1 MTKAEL
7 YAHPGWQWCTPE
19 GARQQVLLAGL
30 QSTLIEKLHW
40 LEDAETLLLQM
51 TTYQTPPSE
60 TAPDINPTSETI
72 QHRTPDRN
80 LWV

>member
-30 QSTLIEKLHW
+30 QSTLIEKLQW

-51 TTYQTPPSE
+51 QTHQTRPPAAASGDANTPPCMS
-60 TAPDINPTSETI
+60 
-72 QHRTPDRN
+72 
-80 LWV
+80 